1 MKGKR
6 VAGLQSA
13 VDPRYPVGMRSSD
26 NRAFKEWAVV
36 CRALAGGRQI
46 VILRK
51 GGIAEGPR
59 GFEVT
64 DRQFLLF
71 PTYLHQSADGVVPE
85 WRGELAAA
93 SIDPSPGKV
102 ILSHVAVVSSW
113 VRIRTLETLRA
124 MKGLHIWSDAV
135 VEERFHR
142 WAEESVI
149 ALMVRVHALPRPAV
163 VESLDSYAG
172 CKSWITL
179 AEPVALEGSTPVL
192 SDEQFDQK
200 LNQVKAIT
208 A

>member
-1 MKGKR
+1 
-6 VAGLQSA
+6 
-13 VDPRYPVGMRSSD
+13 MRSSE

-36 CRALAGGRQI
+36 CRALAQGRQI

-64 DRQFLLF
+64 DGQFLLF
-71 PTYLHQSADGVVPE
+71 PTYLHQSEDGVVPE
-85 WRGELAAA
+85 WRPERAAA
-93 SIDPSPGKV
+93 SVDPSPGRV
-102 ILSHVAVVSSW
+102 ILSHYAVVSSW
-113 VRIRTLETLRA
+113 VRIRTIEKLRA
-124 MKGLHIWSDAV
+124 LRGLHIWSDGI

-149 ALMVRVHALPRPAV
+149 ALMVRVHALPRPAEM
-163 VESLDSYAG
+163 ESLESYAG

-179 AEPVALEGSTPVL
+179 AEQVPLDGATPVL
-192 SDEQFDQK
+192 SDEAFEAK
-200 LNQVKAIT
+200 LNQVKAIV

>member
-1 MKGKR
+1 M
-6 VAGLQSA
+6 
-13 VDPRYPVGMRSSD
+13 PSSD

-36 CRALAGGRQI
+36 CRALAEGRQI

-64 DRQFLLF
+64 DRRFFLF
-71 PTYLHQSADGVVPE
+71 PTYLHQAPESVVPE
-85 WRGELAAA
+85 WREALAA
-93 SIDPSPGKV
+93 SVDPSPGKAT
-102 ILSHVAVVSSW
+102 ISHFADVPSW
-113 VRIRTLETLRA
+113 VRVGTLGKLRA
-124 MKGLHIWSDAV
+124 LRGLHIWSDAL

-149 ALMVRVHALPRPAV
+149 ALLVRVHALPSPV
-163 VESLDSYAG
+163 TLESLDRYAG

-179 AEPVALEGSTPVL
+179 TEPVSLEGARPVL
-192 SDEQFDQK
+192 PDGEFERR
-200 LNQVKAIT
+200 LNEVKAIV

>member
-1 MKGKR
+1 
-6 VAGLQSA
+6 
-13 VDPRYPVGMRSSD
+13 MRSSD

-36 CRALAGGRQI
+36 CRALAQGRQI

-64 DRQFLLF
+64 DRQFFLF
-71 PTYLHQSADGVVPE
+71 PTYLHQSADGVAHE
-85 WRGELAAA
+85 WRSELAAA
-93 SIDPSPGKV
+93 SIDPSPGRV
-102 ILSHVAVVSSW
+102 TLSHYAVVSSW
-113 VRIRTLETLRA
+113 VRVRTIEKLRA
-124 MKGLHIWSDAV
+124 LKGLHIWSDAI

-149 ALMVRVHALPRPAV
+149 ALLVRVYALPRPV
-163 VESLDSYAG
+163 DVESLESYAG

-179 AEPVALEGSTPVL
+179 AEQVPLDGATPVL
-192 SDEQFDQK
+192 PDEEFEAK
-200 LNQVKAIT
+200 LNRIRAIV

>member
-1 MKGKR
+1 MT
-6 VAGLQSA
+6 
-13 VDPRYPVGMRSSD
+13 SSD

-36 CRALAGGRQI
+36 CRALAEGRQI

-64 DRQFLLF
+64 DRQFFLF
-71 PTYLHQSADGVVPE
+71 PTYLHQSADGVAPE
-85 WRGELAAA
+85 WQERLAAE
-93 SIDPSPGKV
+93 SIDPSPGRV
-102 ILSHVAVVSSW
+102 TLSHHAVVSSW
-113 VRIRTLETLRA
+113 VRVRTLDKLHALR
-124 MKGLHIWSDAV
+124 GLHIWSDKI

-142 WAEESVI
+142 WSEESVI

-163 VESLDSYAG
+163 LESLESYAG

-179 AEPVALEGSTPVL
+179 AEQVPLEGLTPVL
-192 SDEQFDQK
+192 SDEEFDRT